1 VLRKVC
7 REREREIERARFLE
21 RDMKRERKRERE
33 EHIKET
39 REREV
44 RDLFAKVTEYAAQ
57 VRVLVEEGCHWSAL
71 VG

>member
-1 VLRKVC
+1 
-7 REREREIERARFLE
+7 
-21 RDMKRERKRERE
+21 MKRERKRERE